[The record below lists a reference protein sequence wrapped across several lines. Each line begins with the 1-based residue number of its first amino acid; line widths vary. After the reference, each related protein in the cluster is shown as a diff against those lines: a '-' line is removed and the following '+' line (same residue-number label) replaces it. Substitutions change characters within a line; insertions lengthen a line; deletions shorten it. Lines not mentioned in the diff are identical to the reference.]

1 MSLADIWLVAA
12 VEKAALVGAR
22 PPPELGNLARWR
34 ARMQERASVRTERF
48 EPS

>member
-1 MSLADIWLVAA
+1 MWVLGA
-12 VEKAALVGAR
+12 VEKAGVVGAP

-34 ARMQERASVRTERF
+34 ARMQERASVRSERF